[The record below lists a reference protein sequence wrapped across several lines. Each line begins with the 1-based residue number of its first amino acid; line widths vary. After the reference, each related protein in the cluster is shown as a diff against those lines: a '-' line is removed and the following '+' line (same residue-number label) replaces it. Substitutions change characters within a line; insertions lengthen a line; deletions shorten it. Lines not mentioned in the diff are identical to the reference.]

1 MNMLKGLLIMA
12 GVAHVLCGYSD
23 CLLSY
28 GKNGRLNLKE
38 IKDPEKMS
46 RMFEAMPLWQPMAS
60 IILGTFSITAFTFG
74 YLALASWM
82 YEYNSV
88 TAYIMLVSTIL
99 FVVPIVTHHIICG
112 LVEWFY
118 IKLGRTDEA
127 RELVLDFQKKTI
139 VTMIAGYLGELIF
152 LISFLVMVV
161 SKETSLPQWACV
173 VNTLPIVLLISPTK
187 IPAKGNVAGAIMFLV
202 LAILL

>member
-1 MNMLKGLLIMA
+1 MLKVLLILA
-12 GVAHVLCGYSD
+12 CVAHILCGYSD

-46 RMFEAMPLWQPMAS
+46 KMFEAMPLWQPMVS

-82 YEYNSV
+82 YKFNSL
-88 TAYIMLVSTIL
+88 TAYIMLVSTVL

-139 VTMIAGYLGELIF
+139 VTMIVGYLGEIIF
-152 LISFLVMVV
+152 LISFFAMVV
-161 SKETSLPQWACV
+161 SKQTNLTQWACII
-173 VNTLPIVLLISPTK
+173 NTLTVLILMAPTK
-187 IPAKGNVAGAIMFLV
+187 IPAKGNVAGAIMFLG

>member
-1 MNMLKGLLIMA
+1 MLKGLLILA
-12 GVAHVLCGYSD
+12 RVAHILCGYSD

-46 RMFEAMPLWQPMAS
+46 KMFEAMPLWQPMLS
-60 IILGTFSITAFTFG
+60 IILGTFSITTFTFG

-82 YEYNSV
+82 YEYNNV
-88 TAYIMLVSTIL
+88 AAYIMLVSTIL
-99 FVVPIVTHHIICG
+99 YIVPIVTHHIICG

-118 IKLGRTDEA
+118 IKLGRTNEA

-139 VTMIAGYLGELIF
+139 STMIIGYLGEIVF
-152 LISFLVMVV
+152 LICFFIMVV
-161 SKETSLPQWACV
+161 TKQTSLPQWACII
-173 VNTLPIVLLISPTK
+173 NTLPIVLLMVPTK
-187 IPAKGNVAGAIMFLV
+187 IPAKGNVAGTLMFLG

>member
-1 MNMLKGLLIMA
+1 MLKGLLILA
-12 GVAHVLCGYSD
+12 CIAHILCGYCD

-28 GKNGRLNLKE
+28 GKNGRLNIKDV
-38 IKDPEKMS
+38 KDPEKMA
-46 RMFEAMPLWQPMAS
+46 RKLEAMPLWQPMVS

-82 YEYNSV
+82 HGYNS
-88 TAYIMLVSTIL
+88 TASYIMLVSTIL
-99 FVVPIVTHHIICG
+99 FAVPIVTHHVICG

-139 VTMIAGYLGELIF
+139 VTMIVGYLGELIF
-152 LISFLVMVV
+152 LVSLFAMVV
-161 SKETSLPQWACV
+161 TKQTGMPQWACI
-173 VNTLPIVLLISPTK
+173 VNTLPVMLLISPTK
-187 IPAKGNVAGAIMFLV
+187 IPAKGNVAGAIMFLG

>member
-1 MNMLKGLLIMA
+1 MLKGLLILA
-12 GVAHVLCGYSD
+12 CVAHILCGYSD

-46 RMFEAMPLWQPMAS
+46 KMFEAMPLWQPMLS
-60 IILGTFSITAFTFG
+60 IILGTFSITTFTFG

-82 YEYNSV
+82 YEYNNV
-88 TAYIMLVSTIL
+88 AAYIMLVSTIL
-99 FVVPIVTHHIICG
+99 YIVPIVTHHIICG

-118 IKLGRTDEA
+118 IKLGRTNEA
-127 RELVLDFQKKTI
+127 WELVLDFQKKTI
-139 VTMIAGYLGELIF
+139 STMIIGYLGEIVF
-152 LISFLVMVV
+152 LICFFIMVV
-161 SKETSLPQWACV
+161 TKQTSLPQWACSI
-173 VNTLPIVLLISPTK
+173 NTLPIVLLMVPTK
-187 IPAKGNVAGAIMFLV
+187 IPAKGNVAGTLMFLG

>member
-1 MNMLKGLLIMA
+1 MLKGLLIMA
-12 GVAHVLCGYSD
+12 GVAHIICGHSD

-46 RMFEAMPLWQPMAS
+46 RMFEGMPLWQPMAS
-60 IILGTFSITAFTFG
+60 ILLGTFSITAFTFG

-82 YEYNSV
+82 YKFSNV
-88 TAYIMLVSTIL
+88 TSNIMLVSTVL

-139 VTMIAGYLGELIF
+139 ATMIVGYLGELIF

-161 SKETSLPQWACV
+161 SKGTSLPQWACV